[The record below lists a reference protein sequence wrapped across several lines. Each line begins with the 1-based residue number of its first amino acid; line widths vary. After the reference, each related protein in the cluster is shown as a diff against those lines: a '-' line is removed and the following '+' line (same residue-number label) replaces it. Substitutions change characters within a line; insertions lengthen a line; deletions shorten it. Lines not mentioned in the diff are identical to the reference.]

1 MDIFSNILI
10 LMFFGYLVAILCGAA
25 MINHK
30 IIRCVLVLCICA
42 FYILFPAIIV
52 SFFNHSF
59 FYSMYSRDIGIILDT
74 LHESSKTNDIQVL
87 QDQLLVVL
95 GEAPYCFANR
105 ITLVT
110 VLCKIDAD
118 Y

>member
-1 MDIFSNILI
+1 
-10 LMFFGYLVAILCGAA
+10 
-25 MINHK
+25 
-30 IIRCVLVLCICA
+30 
-42 FYILFPAIIV
+42 
-52 SFFNHSF
+52 
-59 FYSMYSRDIGIILDT
+59 MYSRDIGIILDT

>member
-52 SFFNHSF
+52 SFLTIVFSTPC
-59 FYSMYSRDIGIILDT
+59 I
-74 LHESSKTNDIQVL
+74 HE
-87 QDQLLVVL
+87 
-95 GEAPYCFANR
+95 
-105 ITLVT
+105 TLV
-110 VLCKIDAD
+110 
-118 Y
+118 

>member
-1 MDIFSNILI
+1 MIILI
-10 LMFFGYLVAILCGAA
+10 LMFLVFLVAILCGAA

-30 IIRCVLVLCICA
+30 IIRCVLVICICA
-42 FYILFPAIIV
+42 FYILFPSKV
-52 SFFNHSF
+52 VCFLNQNHSL
-59 FYSMYSRDIGIILDT
+59 FYSMYTRDIGIILYT

-105 ITLVT
+105 ISLVT
-110 VLCKIDAD
+110 VLSKIDAD

>member
-1 MDIFSNILI
+1 MIILI
-10 LMFFGYLVAILCGAA
+10 LMFLVFLVAILCGAA

-30 IIRCVLVLCICA
+30 IIRCVLVICICA
-42 FYILFPAIIV
+42 FYILFPSKIV
-52 SFFNHSF
+52 CSLNQNGSL
-59 FYSMYSRDIGIILDT
+59 FYSMYTRDIGIILYT

-95 GEAPYCFANR
+95 REAPYYFANR
-105 ITLVT
+105 ISLVT
-110 VLCKIDAD
+110 VLSKIDAD

>member
-1 MDIFSNILI
+1 MDILTNILI
-10 LMFFGYLVAILCGAA
+10 LIVFVFLVAILCGAA
-25 MINHK
+25 LINQK
-30 IIRCVLVLCICA
+30 FIRCVLVVCICA
-42 FYILFPAIIV
+42 LYIFFPLKI
-52 SFFNHSF
+52 FNFVGKSAF
-59 FYSMYSRDIGIILDT
+59 TSMYSRDIGIILDT

-110 VLCKIDAD
+110 VLSKIDAD